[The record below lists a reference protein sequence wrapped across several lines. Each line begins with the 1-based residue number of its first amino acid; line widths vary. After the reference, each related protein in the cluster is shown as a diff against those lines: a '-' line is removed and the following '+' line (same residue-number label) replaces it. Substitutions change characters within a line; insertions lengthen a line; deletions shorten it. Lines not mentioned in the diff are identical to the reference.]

1 MALVKITRDVRLQ
14 RYFPDVL
21 APAKEFKALAEAENP
36 EFKLLW
42 DAAWKWMA
50 NTFVYD
56 TDEQGLE
63 RWEQM
68 LHLTPEP
75 DASIDDRRAEIL
87 RCINSDRPYTER
99 KFQDLL
105 DGYYGEGN
113 VLSEPEINA
122 YVLWLNISAAKVFD
136 ANKIRAYA
144 RSVVP
149 ANLDIKIKNEK
160 DASGSL
166 YVGGCVRTASVIHIE
181 GYTGFTAPEIK
192 ADAYTAGFVGI
203 AKKIT
208 HIGGLNNG
216 ELSENHDD
224 L

>member
-1 MALVKITRDVRLQ
+1 MALVQITRDVRIQ

-36 EFKLLW
+36 EFRMFW
-42 DAAWKWMA
+42 AATWKWMA

-181 GYTGFTAPEIK
+181 GYTGFTAPEIE

-208 HIGGLNNG
+208 HIRGAK
-216 ELSENHDD
+216 
-224 L
+224 

>member
-166 YVGGCVRTASVIHIE
+166 HVGGCVRTASVIHIE
-181 GYTGFTAPEIK
+181 GYTGFTAPEIE

-208 HIGGLNNG
+208 HIGGAK
-216 ELSENHDD
+216 
-224 L
+224 

>member
-21 APAKEFKALAEAENP
+21 APAKEFKALAETENP

-99 KFQDLL
+99 KFQELL

-166 YVGGCVRTASVIHIE
+166 YVGGCVRTSSVIHIE
-181 GYTGFTAPEIK
+181 GYTGFTAPEIE
-192 ADAYTAGFVGI
+192 AGAYTAGFVGV
-203 AKKIT
+203 ANKIT
-208 HIGGLNNG
+208 HIGGAK
-216 ELSENHDD
+216 
-224 L
+224 

>member
-36 EFKLLW
+36 EFRMLW
-42 DAAWKWMA
+42 AVVWKWMA

-181 GYTGFTAPEIK
+181 GYTGFTAPEIE
-192 ADAYTAGFVGI
+192 AGAYTAGFVGV
-203 AKKIT
+203 ANKIT
-208 HIGGLNNG
+208 HIGGG
-216 ELSENHDD
+216 
-224 L
+224 